1 MTSKKE
7 KRRERFAPL
16 SEDAIEAK
24 WPETDRQMEHR
35 IVLLRAVDI
44 GAVGQALHLRSP
56 ALNKSPVYD
65 PWVVALQ
72 SYGFTHRD
80 ILRYFAAYGHP

>member
-16 SEDAIEAK
+16 SEDA
-24 WPETDRQMEHR
+24 